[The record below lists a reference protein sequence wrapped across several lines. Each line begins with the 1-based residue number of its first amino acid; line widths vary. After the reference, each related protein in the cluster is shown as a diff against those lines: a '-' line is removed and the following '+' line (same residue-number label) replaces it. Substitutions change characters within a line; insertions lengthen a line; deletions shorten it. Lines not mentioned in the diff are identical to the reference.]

1 MNRRARSTS
10 ATGSPGRSE
19 RWGVWGAISGSPK
32 LMARGWAVAALDLV
46 FPARCP
52 VCHATLG
59 AGRRDPLCGAC
70 WTAIV
75 RIEPPFCARCG
86 LALWLLGGPEMAPQ
100 TPQRSA
106 RPGESVTLLDP
117 GPRSAR
123 PGEPVALLDPGPRS
137 ARPGEPV
144 ALLGPVALLDGA
156 SYCGAC
162 LVAPPAFDWAR
173 AAGVYGGALRDAV
186 QRFKFGRRP
195 ALARPLAALVLEQCA
210 AAVPADAVLVPVPLA
225 RERERERGFNQAAL
239 LAERVAAGLRASLRT
254 RWLART
260 RATPPQ
266 TALSATERRVNVRGA
281 FVASTSAA
289 GIDIVLVDDVLTTGA
304 TASEC
309 ARALRAAGARSVG
322 VLTVARVS

>member
-19 RWGVWGAISGSPK
+19 RWGVWGAISGFPK

-86 LALWLLGGPEMAPQ
+86 LALGLLGGPEMAPQ

-106 RPGESVTLLDP
+106 RPGE
-117 GPRSAR
+117 
-123 PGEPVALLDPGPRS
+123 PVALLDPGPRS
-137 ARPGEPV
+137 ECFGEPV

-289 GIDIVLVDDVLTTGA
+289 GLDIVLVDDVLTTGA

>member
-1 MNRRARSTS
+1 
-10 ATGSPGRSE
+10 
-19 RWGVWGAISGSPK
+19 
-32 LMARGWAVAALDLV
+32 
-46 FPARCP
+46 
-52 VCHATLG
+52 
-59 AGRRDPLCGAC
+59 
-70 WTAIV
+70 
-75 RIEPPFCARCG
+75 
-86 LALWLLGGPEMAPQ
+86 MAPQ
-100 TPQRSA
+100 TPQ
-106 RPGESVTLLDP
+106 
-117 GPRSAR
+117 RSAR
-123 PGEPVALLDPGPRS
+123 PGEPVALLDPGQRS

-144 ALLGPVALLDGA
+144 TLLGPVALLDGA

-210 AAVPADAVLVPVPLA
+210 AAVPAAAVLVPVPLA

-239 LAERVAAGLRASLRT
+239 LAERVAAGLGASLRT

>member
-1 MNRRARSTS
+1 
-10 ATGSPGRSE
+10 
-19 RWGVWGAISGSPK
+19 VWGAVSGPPK
-32 LMARGWAVAALDLV
+32 LRARGWAGAARAAVA
-46 FPARCP
+46 PARCP
-52 VCHATLG
+52 VCHATPG

-106 RPGESVTLLDP
+106 RPGEPVALLDP
-117 GPRSAR
+117 GPRSAAR

-137 ARPGEPV
+137 AARPGEPVALLDPGQRSARPGEPV
-144 ALLGPVALLDGA
+144 ALLGPVVLLDGA

-195 ALARPLAALVLEQCA
+195 ALARP
-210 AAVPADAVLVPVPLA
+210 
-225 RERERERGFNQAAL
+225 
-239 LAERVAAGLRASLRT
+239 
-254 RWLART
+254 
-260 RATPPQ
+260 
-266 TALSATERRVNVRGA
+266 
-281 FVASTSAA
+281 
-289 GIDIVLVDDVLTTGA
+289 
-304 TASEC
+304 
-309 ARALRAAGARSVG
+309 
-322 VLTVARVS
+322 